1 MNNMKN
7 QRIVKTVMGISL
19 SFFIALTGTVM
30 AAPQPAQ
37 AASASASTVADN
49 IIATGKV
56 FIGVPYHFGAK
67 SGRTD
72 QFDCS
77 SFTQY
82 VFKKHGI
89 ELPRSSRDQATA
101 GVKVSKN
108 ELQAGDLVFSDT
120 NRDGK
125 INHVSIY
132 MSEDKLL
139 HTYKVGVGV
148 TISDFSGS
156 AWDKTFVT
164 ARRVITSSTSEASA
178 PAQDRNAEEGYDQ
191 QAPTKEYQWNWRQ

>member
-19 SFFIALTGTVM
+19 SFFIALSGTAM
-30 AAPQPAQ
+30 AAPQQAQ
-37 AASASASTVADN
+37 AASASASAAADD
-49 IIATGKV
+49 IIATGKA
-56 FIGVPYHFGAK
+56 FLGVPYHFGAE

-72 QFDCS
+72 RFDCS

-89 ELPRSSRDQATA
+89 ELPRSSREQATA

-108 ELQAGDLVFSDT
+108 ELQPGDLVFSDT

-132 MSEDKLL
+132 MGEDKIL

-164 ARRVITSSTSEASA
+164 ARRVISASKSEASA
-178 PAQDRNAEEGYDQ
+178 PTQDRNAEEGYDQ
-191 QAPTKEYQWNWRQ
+191 EAPSQEN

>member
-19 SFFIALTGTVM
+19 SFCIALSGTAM
-30 AAPQPAQ
+30 AAPQQAH
-37 AASASASTVADN
+37 AASASASAVAND
-49 IIATGKV
+49 IIATGKS
-56 FIGVPYHFGAK
+56 FLGVPYRFGAE

-89 ELPRSSRDQATA
+89 ELPRSSREQAAA

-108 ELQAGDLVFSDT
+108 ELQPGDLVFSDT

-132 MSEDKLL
+132 MGEDKLL

-148 TISDFSGS
+148 TITDFSGS

-164 ARRVITSSTSEASA
+164 ARRVISSSKSEASA
-178 PAQDRNAEEGYDQ
+178 PTQDRKAQNGGDQ
-191 QAPTKEYQWNWRQ
+191 QTPSQEDRWNWLM

>member
-7 QRIVKTVMGISL
+7 HRIKKTVMGISF
-19 SFFIALTGTVM
+19 SFLIALSGTVV
-30 AAPQPAQ
+30 AAPHQAQ
-37 AASASASTVADN
+37 AASTSASTVADK
-49 IIATGKV
+49 IIATGKT
-56 FIGVPYHFGAK
+56 FLGTPYHFGAE

-82 VFKKHGI
+82 VFQKHGI
-89 ELPRSSRDQATA
+89 KLPRTSRDQATV

-108 ELQAGDLVFSDT
+108 NLQPGDLVFSDT
-120 NRDGK
+120 NRDGN

-132 MSEDKLL
+132 MGKDKLL

-156 AWDKTFVT
+156 TWDKTFVT
-164 ARRVITSSTSEASA
+164 ARRVISTS
-178 PAQDRNAEEGYDQ
+178 
-191 QAPTKEYQWNWRQ
+191 

>member
-7 QRIVKTVMGISL
+7 QRILKTVMGISL
-19 SFFIALTGTVM
+19 SFFIALSGTAM
-30 AAPQPAQ
+30 AVPHQAQ
-37 AASASASTVADN
+37 AASASASAVADD
-49 IIATGKV
+49 IIATGKA
-56 FIGVPYHFGAK
+56 FLGVPYHFGAE

-89 ELPRSSRDQATA
+89 DLPRSSREQATA

-108 ELQAGDLVFSDT
+108 ELQPGDLVFSDT

-132 MSEDKLL
+132 IGEDKLL

-148 TISDFSGS
+148 TITDFSGS

-164 ARRVITSSTSEASA
+164 ARRVISAPKSEASA
-178 PAQDRNAEEGYDQ
+178 PTQDRSAEEIWDQ
-191 QAPTKEYQWNWRQ
+191 QDSSQENQWN

>member
-7 QRIVKTVMGISL
+7 QRIVKTVTGISL
-19 SFFIALTGTVM
+19 SFFIALSGTVM

-49 IIATGKV
+49 VIATGKA
-56 FIGVPYHFGAK
+56 FLGVPYHFGAK

-89 ELPRSSRDQATA
+89 ELPRSSREQATA

-108 ELQAGDLVFSDT
+108 ELQPGDLVFSDT

-132 MSEDKLL
+132 MGEDKLL

-156 AWDKTFVT
+156 SWDKTFVT
-164 ARRVITSSTSEASA
+164 ARRVITSPTSEASA
-178 PAQDRNAEEGYDQ
+178 PAQDRNAEESYDQ
-191 QAPTKEYQWNWRQ
+191 QAPAEEYQWNWR